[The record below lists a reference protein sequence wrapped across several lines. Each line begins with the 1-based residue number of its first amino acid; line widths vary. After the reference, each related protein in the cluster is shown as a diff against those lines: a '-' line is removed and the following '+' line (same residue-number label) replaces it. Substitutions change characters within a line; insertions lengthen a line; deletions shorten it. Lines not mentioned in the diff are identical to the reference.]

1 MSYKAFLSYSHSE
14 DAQLAPVLQDALHH
28 FAKPWYR
35 LRKIQVFRDKTSLS
49 ATPALWPS
57 IEQALSQSEYFLLL
71 ASPGSAGSHWV
82 EREVGWWLE
91 HRPVDHIL
99 VLLTSGDLKWD
110 ATARD
115 FDWSQTTALPSNLRG
130 RLADEPLY
138 VDLRWARN
146 ENDLSLRHLKFRSA
160 VLDIAAPLN
169 GVPKDDLDGEDVRQ
183 HRKTRRIM
191 AATIAVLVCLTLAAG
206 IGAWLAYRESQV
218 AKEQRNNAE
227 AQRNEAVT
235 QRKNAEA
242 ATVEANRQ
250 KVAAQTAQAL
260 AEERQVEAQRQTR
273 IAVAQRNEAQHQSRV
288 ALSEQIAVQA
298 RLAMKTSPVQALL
311 LAAEATQVSLR
322 SGDQRTAASEEVLRE
337 ALGQTSGRGLGG
349 HTGIINA
356 FAISADDRWI
366 ATISSDSTARL
377 WDLKASDPGAVPL
390 VLRGHQGS
398 IRALAI
404 SPDSHWLATGGDDRS
419 VHLWNLKSSQPG
431 ATPIVFNVPA
441 GESPNAFRW
450 EAKVTAVAFSPDNRW
465 LAAASE
471 DTITRLWDLAAAD
484 PAASYKLL
492 KGHTYGV
499 ERVAFSP
506 DSRFVATAS
515 RDNFALLWR
524 LEGQGPSDPPI
535 VLRGSDEVIA
545 MAFSPNSRWLV
556 TGSCLWDL
564 QAPAIN
570 KPLVLKQHKG
580 APWVAAFS
588 PDSWWLV
595 TGGDSGVALLWDL
608 KLVGPSL
615 TPIELVSKE
624 TKPLVSNINR
634 VAFSYDS
641 RLLVTAG
648 SYTGARLWNLQ
659 SKDIAASA
667 VLLRQEDDY
676 VTALAFSP
684 AFTNK
689 NKLVVSF
696 LDAICVW
703 DIDFWGA
710 GKSFLTLHGQFG
722 AASRLAIS
730 HDSHWLASISVSDY
744 SAHLWDLNSSS
755 AASHQV
761 ISLGHAAAESVDFTR
776 DNRWLISRIREGGIT
791 VTGLKP
797 SFQTGDS
804 VRAPSESSLLSAD
817 SRWLITTGPDNNA
830 SLWSLSRGH
839 FDEPSFVLRGHQAA
853 ITASAVSPDSRRLA
867 TGSKDGSLII
877 WRLDAP
883 DPSRDPITLKAHRAA
898 IRVAAFSPDNRWLA
912 TGSDD
917 HSVRLWDVSAPAN
930 PVVLTG
936 HDAPV
941 TTLIFAPNSKLLF
954 SGSNT
959 GSATTPT
966 NSAAYLW
973 DLAARDLSKT
983 GVLLQHYQGASIEAA
998 AISRDGRWL
1007 VTAIQYGQLGLWD
1020 LHAKHP
1026 EHSRKLLRSERI
1038 FSFSPDSRWLASTTG
1053 GAEVH
1058 LWRLDVPDPSASPLL
1073 LSARATDTAQ
1083 VVFSSDSSR
1092 LATLGANGSTY
1103 LFDLKSASPANDL
1116 VEFVGH
1122 NGWVPAA
1129 AFSSDGRWFATGGV
1143 DGTTRLWNLRPEELV
1158 MAACRVAGRNLTAT
1172 EWNLFFPGKPHSIA
1186 CPEYPVIGAK

>member
-1 MSYKAFLSYSHSE
+1 MPYKAFLSYSHSE
-14 DAQLAPVLQDALHH
+14 DAKLAPVLQGALHH

-35 LRKIQVFRDKTSLS
+35 LRKVQVFRDKTSLS

-57 IEQALSQSEYFLLL
+57 IEKALSQSEYFLLL
-71 ASPGSAGSHWV
+71 ASPGSASSHWV

-91 HRPVDHIL
+91 NRPVDHML
-99 VLLTSGDLKWD
+99 VLLTGGDLKWD

-146 ENDLSLRHLKFRSA
+146 EDDLSLRHLKFRAA

-169 GVPKDDLDGEDVRQ
+169 GMPKDDLDGEDVRQ

-191 AATIAVLVCLTLAAG
+191 AATIAVLVCLTLAAA
-206 IGAWLAYRESQV
+206 IGAWLAYRESQIANV
-218 AKEQRNNAE
+218 QRNNAVTS
-227 AQRNEAVT
+227 ANEANT
-235 QRKNAEA
+235 QRKNAEDA
-242 ATVEANRQ
+242 AAEANRQ
-250 KVAAQTAQAL
+250 KGEAQKQQKL
-260 AEERQVEAQRQTR
+260 AEERQVEAQQQTR
-273 IAVAQRNEAQHQSRV
+273 IALAQRNEAEHQARM
-288 ALSEQIAVQA
+288 ALSERIAVQA
-298 RLAMKTSPVQALL
+298 RLALKASPVQALL

-322 SGDQRTAASEEVLRE
+322 SGDQRIAASEEVLRE

-349 HTGIINA
+349 HTGIIND
-356 FAISADDRWI
+356 FAISPDNRWI

-377 WDLKASDPGAVPL
+377 WDLKASDPGAAPL
-390 VLRGHQGS
+390 VLRGHQGP

-404 SPDSHWLATGGDDRS
+404 SPDSHWLATGGEDHAVR
-419 VHLWNLKSSQPG
+419 LWNLKSSEPG
-431 ATPIVFNVPA
+431 ATPIVFNVPVGA
-441 GESPNAFRW
+441 SHNAFPW
-450 EAKVTAVAFSPDNRW
+450 ESKVTAIAFSPDNRW

-471 DTITRLWDLAAAD
+471 DTITRLWDLTAAD
-484 PAASYKLL
+484 PSAGYKLL
-492 KGHTYGV
+492 KGHKYSV

-515 RDNFALLWR
+515 RDNFALLWK
-524 LEGQGPSDPPI
+524 LEGQGSSDQPT
-535 VLRGSDEVIA
+535 VLQGSDEVIA

-588 PDSWWLV
+588 PDSRWLV
-595 TGGDSGVALLWDL
+595 TGGGDGVALLWDL
-608 KLVGPSL
+608 KLAGPSL

-624 TKPLVSNINR
+624 TKPFASNIDR

-641 RLLVTAG
+641 RLLVTGGA
-648 SYTGARLWNLQ
+648 YTGARLWNLQ
-659 SKDIAASA
+659 AKDIAASA

-676 VTALAFSP
+676 VTAFAFSP

-703 DIDFWGA
+703 DIDLWGA
-710 GKSFLTLHGQFG
+710 SKSFLTLHGQFG
-722 AASRLAIS
+722 AASKLAVS
-730 HDSHWLASISVSDY
+730 HDSRWLASFPVSDY

-761 ISLGHAAAESVDFTR
+761 IPHGHATVKSVDFTV
-776 DNRWLISRIREGGIT
+776 DNRWLISRIREGGIS
-791 VTGLKP
+791 VTRLKP
-797 SFQTGDS
+797 SFQTGDD
-804 VRAPSESSLLSAD
+804 VRAPSESSILSAD

-830 SLWSLSRGH
+830 SMWSLSPGH

-853 ITASAVSPDSRRLA
+853 ITASAVSPDSRCLA
-867 TGSKDGSLII
+867 TGSKDGSVII
-877 WRLDAP
+877 WRLDAV

-917 HSVRLWDVSAPAN
+917 HSVRLWDMSALAQ

-941 TTLIFAPNSKLLF
+941 TTLIFAPNSKFLF

-959 GSATTPT
+959 GSTTTPT

-973 DLAARDLSKT
+973 NLAARDPSKT

-1007 VTAIQYGQLGLWD
+1007 VTAVQYSQLGLWD

-1038 FSFSPDSRWLASTTG
+1038 FSISPDSRWLASTDG
-1053 GAEVH
+1053 GADVH

-1092 LATLGANGSTY
+1092 LATLCGDGSTY
-1103 LFDLKSASPANDL
+1103 LFDLKSSSPANDIVQL
-1116 VEFVGH
+1116 VGH

-1143 DGTTRLWNLRPEELV
+1143 DGTTRLWDLRTQELV
-1158 MAACRVAGRNLTAT
+1158 AAACRVAGRNLTAS
-1172 EWNLFFPGKPHSIA
+1172 EWNLFFPGKPQSIA